1 MGILDLFSLEG
12 KIAMVTGGGGGIG
25 RGIALGLAEAG
36 ADVAVAGRREELL
49 KDVGKEIEDRGRR
62 TLALPTDVRDW
73 SKVEALVQSMMDHF
87 GRIDI
92 WVSNAGG
99 LQEQSVNF
107 LVKTPEESWDAT
119 TTLNFK
125 APWMCA
131 KAVWPAMRST
141 GGGAII
147 NVSSVGSIS
156 RGAPTNGVYTASKA
170 GLNHLTKT
178 LALEMA
184 PFNIRVNGILPGSV
198 RTEDYEDASG
208 GGDDYFEEDGE
219 DPAPQEARQRS
230 GLRRRRRLPRLRCL
244 QLGHRHAAPGERRAL
259 AETLCGLAPGW
270 LPYAPDRKEVPLCPK
285 ECATTRSFP
294 STPSATSRSTSS

>member
-12 KIAMVTGGGGGIG
+12 KVAMVTGGGGGIG

-36 ADVAVAGRREELL
+36 ADVALAGRREQPLR
-49 KDVGKEIEDRGRR
+49 DTGKEIEERGRR
-62 TLALPTDVRDW
+62 TLALPTDVREWANVD
-73 SKVEALVQSMMDHF
+73 ALVQAMMDHF
-87 GRIDI
+87 GRIDV

-99 LQEQSVNF
+99 LQEQRVNF

-131 KAVWPAMRST
+131 KAVWPAMRHN
-141 GGGAII
+141 GGAII
-147 NVSSVGSIS
+147 NVSSVGGIS

-184 PFNIRVNGILPGSV
+184 PFNIRVNAILPGGV
-198 RTEDYEDASG
+198 RTEDFEDASG
-208 GGDDYFEEDGE
+208 GGDEYFEEMAKNQPLKRLGREE
-219 DPAPQEARQRS
+219 DFGAAAVYLASDAASWITGHLLMVS
-230 GLRRRRRLPRLRCL
+230 GGP
-244 QLGHRHAAPGERRAL
+244 
-259 AETLCGLAPGW
+259 
-270 LPYAPDRKEVPLCPK
+270 
-285 ECATTRSFP
+285 
-294 STPSATSRSTSS
+294 

>member
-36 ADVAVAGRREELL
+36 ADVAVAGRREQLL

-73 SKVEALVQSMMDHF
+73 SNVEGLVQSMMDHF
-87 GRIDI
+87 GRIDV

-141 GGGAII
+141 GGGSII
-147 NVSSVGSIS
+147 NVSSVGALA

-184 PFNIRVNGILPGSV
+184 PFNIRVNAILPGSV
-198 RTEDYEDASG
+198 RTEDYEDSSG
-208 GGDDYFEEDGE
+208 GGDDYFEKMAEAEPLKRLGKEEDFGAAAVYLAS
-219 DPAPQEARQRS
+219 DASSWVTGTLLKVA
-230 GLRRRRRLPRLRCL
+230 
-244 QLGHRHAAPGERRAL
+244 GHP
-259 AETLCGLAPGW
+259 
-270 LPYAPDRKEVPLCPK
+270 
-285 ECATTRSFP
+285 
-294 STPSATSRSTSS
+294 

>member
-1 MGILDLFSLEG
+1 MASPS
-12 KIAMVTGGGGGIG
+12 ASP
-25 RGIALGLAEAG
+25 EAG
-36 ADVAVAGRREELL
+36 ADVAVAGRREQLL
-49 KDVGKEIEDRGRR
+49 TEVGKEIEDRGRR

-73 SKVEALVQSMMDHF
+73 SNVEALVQSMMDHF
-87 GRIDI
+87 GRIDV

-147 NVSSVGSIS
+147 NVSSVGSLA
-156 RGAPTNGVYTASKA
+156 RGAPTNGVYTAAKA
-170 GLNHLTKT
+170 GLNHLTRT

-184 PFNIRVNGILPGSV
+184 PFNIRVNAILPGSV

-208 GGDDYFEEDGE
+208 GGDDYFEKMAQNEPLKRLGKEEDFGAAAVYLAS
-219 DPAPQEARQRS
+219 DAS
-230 GLRRRRRLPRLRCL
+230 SWVTGTLL
-244 QLGHRHAAPGERRAL
+244 QVAGHP
-259 AETLCGLAPGW
+259 
-270 LPYAPDRKEVPLCPK
+270 
-285 ECATTRSFP
+285 
-294 STPSATSRSTSS
+294 

>member
-1 MGILDLFSLEG
+1 MGILDLFNLEG

-36 ADVAVAGRREELL
+36 ADVAVAGRREQLL

-73 SKVEALVQSMMDHF
+73 SNVEGLVQSMMDHF

-147 NVSSVGSIS
+147 NVSSVGAIS

-184 PFNIRVNGILPGSV
+184 PFNIRVNAILPGSV

-208 GGDDYFEEDGE
+208 GGDEYFEKMAEAEPLKRLGKEEDFGAAAVYLAS
-219 DPAPQEARQRS
+219 DASSWVTGTLLMVA
-230 GLRRRRRLPRLRCL
+230 
-244 QLGHRHAAPGERRAL
+244 GHP
-259 AETLCGLAPGW
+259 
-270 LPYAPDRKEVPLCPK
+270 
-285 ECATTRSFP
+285 
-294 STPSATSRSTSS
+294 

>member
-12 KIAMVTGGGGGIG
+12 KIAIVTGGGGGIG

-36 ADVAVAGRREELL
+36 ADVAVAGRREQLL

-73 SKVEALVQSMMDHF
+73 SNVEGLVQSMMDHF
-87 GRIDI
+87 GRIDV

-147 NVSSVGSIS
+147 NVSSVGAIS

-170 GLNHLTKT
+170 ALNHLTKT

-184 PFNIRVNGILPGSV
+184 PFNIRVNAILPGSV

-208 GGDDYFEEDGE
+208 GDDEYFVKMAENEPLKRLGKEEDFGAAAVYLAS
-219 DPAPQEARQRS
+219 DASSWVTGTLLMVA
-230 GLRRRRRLPRLRCL
+230 
-244 QLGHRHAAPGERRAL
+244 GHP
-259 AETLCGLAPGW
+259 
-270 LPYAPDRKEVPLCPK
+270 
-285 ECATTRSFP
+285 
-294 STPSATSRSTSS
+294 

>member
-36 ADVAVAGRREELL
+36 ADVAVAGRREQLL

-73 SKVEALVQSMMDHF
+73 SNVEGLVQSMMDHF
-87 GRIDI
+87 GRIDV

-141 GGGAII
+141 GGGSII
-147 NVSSVGSIS
+147 NVSSVGALA

-184 PFNIRVNGILPGSV
+184 PFNIRVNAILPGSV

-208 GGDDYFEEDGE
+208 GGDDYFEKMAEAEPLKRLGKEEDFGAAAVYLAS
-219 DPAPQEARQRS
+219 DASSWVTGTLLKVA
-230 GLRRRRRLPRLRCL
+230 
-244 QLGHRHAAPGERRAL
+244 GHP
-259 AETLCGLAPGW
+259 
-270 LPYAPDRKEVPLCPK
+270 
-285 ECATTRSFP
+285 
-294 STPSATSRSTSS
+294 